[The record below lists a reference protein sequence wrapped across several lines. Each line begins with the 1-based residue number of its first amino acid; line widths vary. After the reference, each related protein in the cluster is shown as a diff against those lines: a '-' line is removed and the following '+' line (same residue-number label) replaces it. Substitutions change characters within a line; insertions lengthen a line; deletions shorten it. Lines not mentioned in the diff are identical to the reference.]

1 MVANDL
7 LAALLMV
14 ESKGQNPVFSAHG
27 DVAYQIKGNVACN
40 KIVANIF
47 THRTPHPT
55 RSWGWGQTVKIQLFR
70 TWSCCISNK
79 WNRECSNK
87 VAINLPADPPPPPDA
102 GGGVKRQNQTFSEY
116 GHVAYQIK
124 GNGACNNMVAN
135 ILPAAPFHRPWG
147 WESKLNFVQNYIGW
161 VKRTKSTLFRT

>member
-87 VAINLPADPPPPPDA
+87 VAINLPADPPPPPTL
-102 GGGVKRQNQTFSEY
+102 GVGSNVK
-116 GHVAYQIK
+116 IK
-124 GNGACNNMVAN
+124 HFQNMVMLH
-135 ILPAAPFHRPWG
+135 I
-147 WESKLNFVQNYIGW
+147 KLKGMALATTW
-161 VKRTKSTLFRT
+161 